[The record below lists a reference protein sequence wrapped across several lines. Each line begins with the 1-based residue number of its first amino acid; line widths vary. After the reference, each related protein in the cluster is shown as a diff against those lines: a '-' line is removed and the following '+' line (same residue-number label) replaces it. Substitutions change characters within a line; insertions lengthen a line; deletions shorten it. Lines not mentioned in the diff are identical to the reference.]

1 MEKQRK
7 IKTLSLV
14 ALIVA
19 VLGLTVA
26 FASLSQT
33 LNITGS
39 AKVENAKW
47 EIKFQNINP
56 VVLEGGASVVTA
68 PEIDDAGTTLGNYE
82 VSLTKPG
89 DSVSY
94 SFEVANAGTIDA
106 KLSTLTKALK
116 PTCNSTIEDDATTV
130 CDGLTYT
137 LKYAD
142 GGAEVAANDTLD
154 SGVTKGLIL
163 KLSYDSDKV
172 PSNDVQ
178 ITGLGITLTYVQ
190 K

>member
-1 MEKQRK
+1 MEKERK

-33 LNITGS
+33 LNITGT
-39 AKVENAKW
+39 AKVENASW
-47 EIKFQNINP
+47 DIHFQNLSEPTLTGDAN
-56 VVLEGGASVVTA
+56 VTTA
-68 PEIDDAGTTLGNYE
+68 PTIDESKTTIGNYE

-89 DSVSY
+89 DKVSY
-94 SFEVANAGTIDA
+94 SFEVINNGTIDA

-116 PTCNSTIEDDATTV
+116 PTCTSDVEADATTV

-142 GGAEVAANDTLD
+142 GGAEVAANDTLNK
-154 SGVTKGLIL
+154 GETKGLIL
-163 KLSYDSDKV
+163 ELAYESDSV
-172 PSNDVQ
+172 PANDVA
-178 ITGLGITLTYVQ
+178 ISGLNITLTYEQ